1 MQILNLEGGYVSIM
15 KEEVGMPF
23 RFYHDTFFK
32 EGFLMFIEDFIEDV
46 INLNLLSQN
55 IRVMSVIQRESTR
68 PESGSADLCFEVII
82 STFGNNR
89 EYCTQFFLIVEHK
102 SFYEKLAIF
111 SQVKY
116 HNGLYQEQISLGKKL
131 LPVISLFCCHGK
143 DSIKTPKGIQE
154 ILLKKGFS
162 KSRFSKSRFSKSRF
176 SKSRFSKS
184 RFSQSSFELFK
195 PFILSLKWLLL
206 DFSDEKVLSLFKN
219 KEFYYIVYILHQGS
233 DFKLTEESL
242 LEVIRL
248 VSRIKDPYKKSK
260 SMESV
265 LAYLGS
271 LSPDRMTD
279 TLLQSVD
286 FRAKK
291 ENLLKKGES
300 IVKYSSMR
308 ELIRAEAREE
318 GIEKGIVKG
327 IEKGIV
333 KGIEKGIVKGIE
345 KGIVKG
351 IEKGIV
357 KGIEKGRV
365 KGIEQGREEVALRML
380 RQDMKL
386 QLIAQFTGLSIQ
398 QLQKL
403 KK

>member
-89 EYCTQFFLIVEHK
+89 EYCTQFLLIVEHK

-154 ILLKKGFS
+154 ILLKKG
-162 KSRFSKSRFSKSRF
+162 F

-260 SMESV
+260 GMESV

-308 ELIRAEAREE
+308 ELIRAEAQEEWKEKGMEE
-318 GIEKGIVKG
+318 GIEKGIEKGMEEGIEKGMEEG
-327 IEKGIV
+327 IEKGI
-333 KGIEKGIVKGIE
+333 
-345 KGIVKG
+345 
-351 IEKGIV
+351 
-357 KGIEKGRV
+357 V